1 MSRLVKV
8 LVIATAMLA
17 LSSCSDSLMCNMGFN
32 SACIRYNKDY

>member
-1 MSRLVKV
+1 MSRLVKI

-17 LSSCSDSLMCNMGFN
+17 LSSCTDAFMCDMGFN